1 MMGRSVHLKE
11 KNGESNMF
19 SVNNCDVESA
29 ARTRPISFE
38 DIMLRR
44 RNKELLKNVEEP
56 SKESW
61 NISPRGSTEKI
72 TGHIES
78 MSYKHDRSPS
88 HGKKKHVYKEIVNVT
103 SRKSI
108 KSTIVKEADLT
119 GGKDS
124 KKYISE
130 VKSSVGSQN
139 IGKITKQKTGK
150 EMPGLRKNEYEAGI
164 KDQRDSIDK
173 DRHAE
178 IIKSRSARKTKKKD
192 HVVDFENIDEYHTE
206 RKHEKNRNDKGKSRK
221 RLIDDSKKKHHR
233 DLDDKGRHAEGKEK
247 HDRETNRKYQYLD
260 DKSLE
265 RNAMVK
271 QDLGKHHNQ
280 RIHERQQRWESV
292 SRHEESMTKRRRSR
306 SREHDNGRR
315 RRSPSFSPRPD
326 KRTYHDEERKE
337 LPMLSLKD
345 SSRKKHSDVAR
356 DRASTNG
363 SSSHHHRHGASTS
376 GLGGYSPRKR
386 KSEAAAKTPSPSKH
400 SAEKKRAGWD
410 LAPAGADNP
419 PQSFVSSSFQ
429 LSNHA
434 MLSNIQSI
442 ALATSVDPTVVKP
455 LAISFLNDVSTGKN
469 VHIDP
474 VQLTQATRPM
484 RRLYLENVPAS
495 VTEKDLMDSFNNLLL
510 SSGVNQIQQSQRCIS
525 CILHKEKGQAVV
537 EFLTA
542 EDASNAL
549 SFDGSTLFGC
559 TMKIRRPKDY
569 VEVTTGEPERSDDTA
584 FATSDAVIDS
594 PNKIFVGG
602 IANHVSSE
610 MLMEI
615 AGAFGSL
622 KAYHFQTGDN
632 NGSSAFLEYVDHSV
646 TVKACAG
653 LNGMKLGGEVL
664 TVVQAMPNSS
674 GLENGGKLLSY
685 AIPEHSKPLLRKATQ
700 VLKIKNVFTMESIS
714 SLPDMAV
721 EEILEDVRLECAR
734 FGTIKSLNVV
744 KHNDKNLEPKSESE
758 VKNKVDFEA
767 ASLDGVCDTKDK
779 EPGVSE
785 RATFVELKGSSGMDS
800 CYEKELENKVDAD
813 CGGGLNE
820 AFDDQSCLEEQRGS
834 DATVPDTGNKSILS
848 SNTQECAEYEDT
860 PEESHDNM
868 VANNTDSEAET
879 KTVASILVPNDSPC
893 MFRESSLK
901 HDASSELGAP
911 KKSVDEEH
919 DIPAG
924 VFEQGSVLVEFGRTE
939 ACCLAAH
946 CLHGRLFDGRTV
958 TVGYV
963 SLDQYRE
970 RFNK

>member
-1 MMGRSVHLKE
+1 
-11 KNGESNMF
+11 
-19 SVNNCDVESA
+19 
-29 ARTRPISFE
+29 
-38 DIMLRR
+38 
-44 RNKELLKNVEEP
+44 
-56 SKESW
+56 
-61 NISPRGSTEKI
+61 
-72 TGHIES
+72 
-78 MSYKHDRSPS
+78 
-88 HGKKKHVYKEIVNVT
+88 
-103 SRKSI
+103 
-108 KSTIVKEADLT
+108 
-119 GGKDS
+119 
-124 KKYISE
+124 
-130 VKSSVGSQN
+130 
-139 IGKITKQKTGK
+139 
-150 EMPGLRKNEYEAGI
+150 MPGLRKNEYEAGI
-164 KDQRDSIDK
+164 KDQRDSINK

-178 IIKSRSARKTKKKD
+178 IIKSRLARKTKKKD
-192 HVVDFENIDEYHTE
+192 HIVDFENIDEYHTE
-206 RKHEKNRNDKGKSRK
+206 KKHEKNRNDKGKSRK
-221 RLIDDSKKKHHR
+221 LLIDDSNKLAEKKHHR
-233 DLDDKGRHAEGKEK
+233 DLDEKCRHGEGKEK

-260 DKSLE
+260 DKSLQ

-280 RIHERQQRWESV
+280 RIHERQQRWENV
-292 SRHEESMTKRRRSR
+292 SRHEESKTKRRRSR
-306 SREHDNGRR
+306 SREHDNSRR
-315 RRSPSFSPRPD
+315 RRSPSFSPRAA
-326 KRTYHDEERKE
+326 KRTYHDEEHKE

-345 SSRKKHSDVAR
+345 SSRKKHSDVDR

-434 MLSNIQSI
+434 MLSNIQSM
-442 ALATSVDPTVVKP
+442 AFATSVGPTVVKP

-469 VHIDP
+469 AHIDP

-484 RRLYLENVPAS
+484 RKLYVENVPAS
-495 VTEKDLMDSFNNLLL
+495 VTEKDVMDSFNNLLL
-510 SSGVNQIQQSQRCIS
+510 SSGVTQIQQSERCIS
-525 CILHKEKGQAVV
+525 CILHKEKWQAVV

-549 SFDGSTLFGC
+549 SFDGTTLFGC
-559 TMKIRRPKDY
+559 TVKIRRPKDY

-584 FATSDAVIDS
+584 FATSDVVIDS

-610 MLMEI
+610 MLIQI

-646 TVKACAG
+646 TIKACAG

-664 TVVQAMPNSS
+664 TVVQAMPNASS
-674 GLENGGKLLSY
+674 LESGGKLLSY
-685 AIPEHSKPLLRKATQ
+685 AIPEHAKPLLRKATQ

-734 FGTIKSLNVV
+734 FGTIRSLNVV
-744 KHNDKNLEPKSESE
+744 KHNDKKLEPKSESE
-758 VKNKVDFEA
+758 VKNKVDSEE
-767 ASLDGVCDTKDK
+767 ASLDGVLDTKDK
-779 EPGVSE
+779 EPGFSE
-785 RATFVELKGSSGMDS
+785 RATFVESKGSSGMDS
-800 CYEKELENKVDAD
+800 CYEKELEDKVDAD
-813 CGGGLNE
+813 CGGGGLNDE
-820 AFDDQSCLEEQRGS
+820 AFDDKSCLEEQAGS
-834 DATVPDTGNKSILS
+834 DATTQDTGNKSIPS
-848 SNTQECAEYEDT
+848 RNTQECADYDDT
-860 PEESHDNM
+860 PEESHDKM

-879 KTVASILVPNDSPC
+879 KTVASILVPSNSAC

-901 HDASSELGAP
+901 HDASSELGAL
-911 KKSVDEEH
+911 KRSVDEEDHIH
-919 DIPAG
+919 DG

-939 ACCLAAH
+939 ACSSAAH

-958 TVGYV
+958 IVEYV